1 MAVAWFITL
10 PMAALVGAATWEIG
24 NAVGGGL
31 VGAIVMVA
39 ILVVAS
45 GLMYVRSR
53 RNPVTAENVNDD
65 WEDPS
70 SVLEPSDPVA
80 A

>member
-1 MAVAWFITL
+1 L
-10 PMAALVGAATWEIG
+10 
-24 NAVGGGL
+24 
-31 VGAIVMVA
+31 MVA
-39 ILVVAS
+39 ILLVAA
-45 GLMYVRSR
+45 GLMYARSR

-70 SVLEPSDPVA
+70 AVLEPSATVA